1 MTPQSAGA
9 SRSIRP
15 ADPAVLRHVLR
26 AALLE
31 EAAARAAFADWLT
44 TNPPDDP
51 MAFDVA
57 ERRLLPLLAANLRS
71 LGITHPIQS
80 AGESVGK
87 QSAARN
93 AQLMQAAGDV
103 VSRLASA
110 GVPTLV
116 LKGVPVIVRY
126 YRDPALRPMSD
137 VDLMVRPSDLLR
149 ALRILADAG
158 WTIQGGRTNPRLL
171 PFLYAFEHLRPDRAK
186 LDLHQYLI
194 EHGSSPQAERQLWER
209 AERFDLLGQTCATPD
224 PTDLLLHVCVA
235 GLKAG
240 RQLNSRWMAD
250 AYLIVT
256 RHTGSID
263 WDRLAHDTRERRLL
277 LPVHRALLALVTTLD
292 APVPP
297 DVLGT
302 LQRARVHRTEP
313 LTDRLLARHSQSM
326 IELAQEYV
334 GLYRSGAR
342 AAGRRPRV
350 GGLPAFCVRLL
361 VHRWGLASAREVPR
375 MAIRRLISRATRRKF

>member
-15 ADPAVLRHVLR
+15 ADPSVLRHLLR

-44 TNPPDDP
+44 TNPPDNP

-57 ERRLLPLLAANLRS
+57 ERRLLPLLAANLRR
-71 LGITHPIQS
+71 LGISHPIQS

-87 QSAARN
+87 RSASRN
-93 AQLMQAAGDV
+93 AQLMQAAVDA

-126 YRDPALRPMSD
+126 YRDSALRPMSD
-137 VDLMVRPSDLLR
+137 VDLMVRPSNLAR
-149 ALRILADAG
+149 ALRILADEG
-158 WTIQGGRTNPRLL
+158 WTVQGGRMSQRLL
-171 PFLYAFEHLRPDRAK
+171 PFLYAFEHLRQDGAK

-194 EHGSSPQAERQLWER
+194 EHGSLPQAERHLWER
-209 AERFDLLGQTCATPD
+209 AERFDLLDRTCAAPD
-224 PTDLLLHVCVA
+224 ATDLLLHVCVA

-250 AYLIVT
+250 AYLIMT
-256 RHTGSID
+256 RDTGSIE
-263 WDRLAHDTRERRLL
+263 WDRLAHDTRERRLT
-277 LPVHRALLALVTTLD
+277 LPVHRALHALVTTLD

-297 DVLGT
+297 DVLGA
-302 LQRARVHRTEP
+302 LQRARVHRTEH

-342 AAGRRPRV
+342 AAGRRGSP

-375 MAIRRLISRATRRKF
+375 TAIRRLISRATRPQC